1 MIGSVHGSNLWQTTY
16 SFSPSSA
23 SIMSSFGASALEQDA
38 GRAMAGRRADSCGR
52 VQDGDGR
59 LSSEQRQTCEGDGG
73 EPSFGRLF
81 VGLLVSCAGKILL
94 ALNGGK
100 NNAGFRNDCFRNLRF
115 VNRYAGFCASVND
128 NIVLNTLIVNA
139 LCPSLNSKPLF
150 PKRRFRK

>member
-1 MIGSVHGSNLWQTTY
+1 
-16 SFSPSSA
+16 
-23 SIMSSFGASALEQDA
+23 
-38 GRAMAGRRADSCGR
+38 MAGRRADSSGR
-52 VQDGDGR
+52 VQYGDGR
-59 LSSEQRQTCEGDGG
+59 LSPEQRQTCEDDGG

-115 VNRYAGFCASVND
+115 VNRYAGFCTSVND

>member
-1 MIGSVHGSNLWQTTY
+1 MIGLVHGFNLWQTTY

-23 SIMSSFGASALEQDA
+23 SIMPSFGASAFGTRCRASD
-38 GRAMAGRRADSCGR
+38 GRTRGDSCGR
-52 VQDGDGR
+52 VQHGDGR
-59 LSSEQRQTCEGDGG
+59 LSPEQRQACEGDGG

-81 VGLLVSCAGKILL
+81 VGLLVSCVGKILL

-139 LCPSLNSKPLF
+139 LCPSFNSKPLF

>member
-1 MIGSVHGSNLWQTTY
+1 MIGLVHGSNLWQTTY

-23 SIMSSFGASALEQDA
+23 GIMPTEVCEALDKYQPEYVVVW
-38 GRAMAGRRADSCGR
+38 GKRLWNKMPGERW
-52 VQDGDGR
+52 QDGDGR
-59 LSSEQRQTCEGDGG
+59 LSPEQRQACEGDGG

-81 VGLLVSCAGKILL
+81 VGLLVSCVGKILL

-128 NIVLNTLIVNA
+128 NIVLNTLIIN
-139 LCPSLNSKPLF
+139 
-150 PKRRFRK
+150 